1 MSFALFEGDE
11 RLTRSF
17 PTEEEVWAAAERA
30 GLVDVDADGKK
41 RLEDH
46 LEVRPCDASPDE
58 RTEPEAPDSDLVFSR
73 RTSAAG

>member
-17 PTEEEVWAAAERA
+17 PTEEEVWTAAESA
-30 GLVDVDADGKK
+30 GLVDVGADGTR

-46 LEVRPCDASPDE
+46 LEVRRCEASPDE
-58 RTEPEAPDSDLVFSR
+58 RTDPESSDLIFSR
-73 RTSAAG
+73 LKSAAG

>member
-17 PTEEEVWAAAERA
+17 PSEDEVWAAAERA
-30 GLVDVDADGKK
+30 GLVEVDADGTR

-46 LEVRPCDASPDE
+46 LEVRPCEASPDE
-58 RTEPEAPDSDLVFSR
+58 STAPESDLVFSR
-73 RTSAAG
+73 QASAAR

>member
-17 PTEEEVWAAAERA
+17 PTEEEVWIAAERA
-30 GLVDVDADGKK
+30 GLVDVGADGKR

-46 LEVRPCDASPDE
+46 LEVRSCDASPDE
-58 RTEPEAPDSDLVFSR
+58 STDTGSDLVFSR
-73 RTSAAG
+73 HSSAAG

>member
-17 PTEEEVWAAAERA
+17 ATEDEVWAAAERA
-30 GLVDVDADGKK
+30 GLVDVDADGKR

-46 LEVRPCDASPDE
+46 LEVRSCEASPDE
-58 RTEPEAPDSDLVFSR
+58 RTDPESDLVFSR

>member
-17 PTEEEVWAAAERA
+17 ATEDEVWAAAERA
-30 GLVDVDADGKK
+30 GLVDVGADGKR

-46 LEVRPCDASPDE
+46 LEVRPCEASPDE
-58 RTEPEAPDSDLVFSR
+58 QADPESELFFSQQR
-73 RTSAAG
+73 SATG